1 VNATLEKLYGGL
13 HVVWTIAAKDIV
25 DAIRNKVVLA
35 LILGLS
41 LMLLAPKVLGLA
53 LDPPATRVVVYDAG
67 RSSLVDA
74 LQESPQ
80 FAVRRA
86 RTVDELEQAVGNA
99 ASGPGR
105 EMGLVLPAGFDLSS
119 ASGEQLPIDGYVAWA
134 NRIRSQRIQ
143 SDMEGQLAALWG
155 RPVRVRIDGN
165 VAYPSGTGRGL
176 GMMVNAA
183 VIVTAMMGI
192 TIVPNL
198 LFEEKQTRT
207 MDALLVSPATIGQ
220 VVAGKALAGLF
231 YVLVTAGVVLLIH
244 WSGVVHWELA
254 ILFALAIGMFSTAV
268 GLVLGSFFS
277 AQQEVTGW
285 TSLIVV
291 ALAGAVF
298 VDLVGLQVPAF
309 VRAFLPWVPSVSLA
323 AVLRMSFLERAAWPQ
338 VWGNLGSTVALSL
351 PLYALVIWRV
361 RRSDR

>member
-1 VNATLEKLYGGL
+1 
-13 HVVWTIAAKDIV
+13 
-25 DAIRNKVVLA
+25 
-35 LILGLS
+35 
-41 LMLLAPKVLGLA
+41 
-53 LDPPATRVVVYDAG
+53 
-67 RSSLVDA
+67 
-74 LQESPQ
+74 
-80 FAVRRA
+80 
-86 RTVDELEQAVGNA
+86 
-99 ASGPGR
+99 
-105 EMGLVLPAGFDLSS
+105 
-119 ASGEQLPIDGYVAWA
+119 
-134 NRIRSQRIQ
+134 
-143 SDMEGQLAALWG
+143 
-155 RPVRVRIDGN
+155 
-165 VAYPSGTGRGL
+165 
-176 GMMVNAA
+176 
-183 VIVTAMMGI
+183 
-192 TIVPNL
+192 
-198 LFEEKQTRT
+198 
-207 MDALLVSPATIGQ
+207 
-220 VVAGKALAGLF
+220 
-231 YVLVTAGVVLLIH
+231 LLIH
-244 WSGVVHWELA
+244 WSGVVHRELA